1 MPKILRRTFLN
12 KMSASA
18 SGADVD
24 GKIASANYIY
34 PDYDSLEAS
43 TTPEEIKYTHC
54 VMCNHG
60 PKCGMKLIL
69 KEGKIL
75 RVEKRE
81 GYPNNLLCAKG
92 ISALQEIYNPD
103 RLLYPH
109 KRTTPKGSDDPKW
122 ERITWDEALE
132 TIAAKF
138 NQIKKDYGAEKVL
151 FMTGDPK
158 EPRSALQRLAFTFGS
173 PNMGTES
180 STCYKA
186 CELSAKLTYGT
197 ECRTASSLAIGGIPT
212 PGKTSVAL
220 IWANNPAWSAPF
232 SFNGMRTGKGSG
244 TKYIVVDP
252 RVTPTVEQIADIHL
266 QLRPGTDGA
275 LALCFGNYLIEND
288 AYDKEFIEKW
298 AHGFEEY
305 REYVKGFTIEKTAE
319 ICDLPIDRLT
329 AACEMLAKR
338 TGPVVVKGSAAAPH
352 HTNAVNEYRAR
363 LLLIPL
369 TGSLD
374 VPGGSVIVPEP
385 LPFDEW
391 AATFEFSRSR
401 DLLPKLDHLRVDRP
415 YFPVWADT
423 DQQGSVQLNTIP
435 EYVKTGAIKAC
446 LMLGGNAMMWPQSQ
460 EYQKAFEDMEFVA
473 AADFHIRPW
482 THNYVDMLLPAAVS
496 FERIAPLTIFGRNIF
511 LKERA
516 VEPMGEA
523 RPDYQICCDIGVALG
538 YEKEFWGGGPESEEN
553 CLREVISTAD
563 LGFTYDNL
571 KAAIPDPIS
580 IPLKNG
586 PQFKKYESG
595 LLRPDGKPGFT
606 SPTGKVE
613 FTSEILRS
621 YGFDPLP
628 VFKEPLNSPVSTP
641 ELYKEF
647 PLIMNSGNRVPIYTH
662 SKERDVPWLKS
673 IMPEAIIRLC
683 RKDADERGLSEGDM
697 VRITSPVNRDGIV
710 AKLEVT
716 NIVKPG
722 VIDMFHGWSKANINL
737 LIPRDFDPISGFPPY
752 KEGLCQVEK
761 A

>member
-1 MPKILRRTFLN
+1 MANISRRTFL
-12 KMSASA
+12 KGVAA
-18 SGADVD
+18 SGA
-24 GKIASANYIY
+24 GIAIAGNMIGSQYIY
-34 PDYDSLEAS
+34 PDYEALAAS
-43 TTPEEIKYTHC
+43 TAPEEVKYSHC

-81 GYPNNLLCAKG
+81 GYPNNILCAKG
-92 ISALQEIYNPD
+92 ISSLQEIYDPN

-109 KRTTPKGSDDPKW
+109 KRTTPKGSSDPKW
-122 ERITWDEALE
+122 ERITWEEALE
-132 TIAAKF
+132 TIATKF

-180 STCYKA
+180 STCYKGT
-186 CELSAKLTYGT
+186 ELSAKLTYGT
-197 ECRTASSLAIGGIPT
+197 EWFTAKSLAMGGGPA
-212 PGKTSVAL
+212 PGKTSVAF
-220 IWANNPAWSAPF
+220 IWSNNPAWSAPF
-232 SFNGMRTGKGSG
+232 SFNGMRNGKGSG

-252 RVTPTVEQIADIHL
+252 RVTPTVEQMADIHL

-305 REYVKGFTIEKTAE
+305 KEYVKEFTIEKTAE

-329 AACEMLAKR
+329 AACEMLANR
-338 TGPVVVKGSAAAPH
+338 TGPIVVKGSAAAPH
-352 HTNAVNEYRAR
+352 HTNAVNDYRAR
-363 LLLIPL
+363 LLLLPL
-369 TGSLD
+369 TGSVD
-374 VPGGSVIVPEP
+374 VPGGNTIPSEQ

-391 AATFEFSRSR
+391 AGTFEFARSG
-401 DLLPKLDHLRVDRP
+401 DLLPKLDHLRVDRE

-423 DQQGSVQLNTIP
+423 DQQGSVQLNKIP

-460 EYQKAFEDMEFVA
+460 EYQQAFQDMEFVA

-482 THNYVDMLLPAAVS
+482 THNYVDMILPAAVS
-496 FERIAPLTIFGRNIF
+496 FERIAPLTVFGRNLF
-511 LKERA
+511 LKEKV
-516 VEPMGEA
+516 VEPLGEA

-538 YEKEFWGGGPESEEN
+538 YEKEFWGGGPDSEEN
-553 CLREVISTAD
+553 CLREVINTAN
-563 LGFTYDNL
+563 LGVTYDDL
-571 KAAIPDPIS
+571 KAAIPNPVA
-580 IPLKNG
+580 IPMKG
-586 PQFKKYESG
+586 EQQFKKYELG

-613 FTSEILRS
+613 FTSEILREH
-621 YGFDPLP
+621 GFDPLP
-628 VFKEPLNSPVSTP
+628 IFKEPVLSPVSTP
-641 ELYKEF
+641 DVFKEF

-662 SKERDVPWLKS
+662 SKERDVPWLRD
-673 IMPEAIIRLC
+673 IMPEPIIRLSK
-683 RKDADERGLSEGDM
+683 KDADDRGLVEGDM
-697 VRITSPVNRDGIV
+697 VKITSPVYKEGIV
-710 AKLEVT
+710 AQLEVT

-722 VIDMFHGWSKANINL
+722 VIDMFHGWAKANINL
-737 LIPRDFDPISGFPPY
+737 LIARDFDPISGFPPF